1 MVDNKEKPKRNL
13 DLEIVEFKIEMHTNM
28 DTEVELTADKIANK
42 SINGKYPFLCTNCR
56 YSKDILKNKTQN
68 DVFDIFFNRQKFNTF
83 VLASKLKKNQSIT
96 GRYYS
101 SIVRENIIIM
111 LNSLFPISFPVS
123 DTVTLKDGNA
133 TDIFEMGKNIL
144 FKTNKYTYLNLNK
157 PSTVTQV
164 IWLNTISSN
173 PIYYEINKLVKK
185 YYKDVLDSVE
195 NISSEPI
202 KQILNSND
210 EDMTKIYN
218 IRTKIQKIYVDQSK
232 TTDDTIKKIKDDTI
246 KKNKEEWILYFLVSN
261 LKKNTK
267 EYNEFIQ
274 KYIAEFINSKQDNIR
289 YRYNSNSSEQ
299 NERQFFESVPEI
311 KFYQKYMSEIIELLP
326 PKRTTMKKKEEK
338 KEEKK
343 DIADALKKA
352 KDTNDFSDFI
362 KLYNENKDQYCELI
376 RLEDGKYEIHLGV
389 AVVGGKV
396 TSTNYRFLCNYNSH
410 RLGNDLNY
418 LIKDT
423 EENADKIRLY
433 SYVDL
438 ENVKDTTE
446 YVGVVNSSIKREK
459 EVKRTGGNK
468 TRKRRKN
475 NQKTRRLLQRNLE
488 KKQTSNN

>member
-1 MVDNKEKPKRNL
+1 
-13 DLEIVEFKIEMHTNM
+13 
-28 DTEVELTADKIANK
+28 
-42 SINGKYPFLCTNCR
+42 
-56 YSKDILKNKTQN
+56 
-68 DVFDIFFNRQKFNTF
+68 
-83 VLASKLKKNQSIT
+83 
-96 GRYYS
+96 
-101 SIVRENIIIM
+101 
-111 LNSLFPISFPVS
+111 
-123 DTVTLKDGNA
+123 
-133 TDIFEMGKNIL
+133 MGKNIL

-195 NISSEPI
+195 NISSERI
-202 KQILNSND
+202 KTILNSID

-218 IRTKIQKIYVDQSK
+218 IRRVIKDIYEEDQSK
-232 TTDDTIKKIKDDTI
+232 IKDKAIKKDETVKKDDTV

-274 KYIAEFINSKQDNIR
+274 KYVAEFINSQQDNNR
-289 YRYNSNSSEQ
+289 YRYNYNSNSSEQ

-326 PKRTTMKKKEEK
+326 PKRTTMKKKEGDNK
-338 KEEKK
+338 KNKEI

-423 EENADKIRLY
+423 DENADKIRLY

>member
-1 MVDNKEKPKRNL
+1 MVDKKQKLKRNL
-13 DLEIVEFKIEMHTNM
+13 DLEIVELKIQMHTNI

-42 SINGKYPFLCTNCR
+42 SISGKYPFLCTNCR
-56 YSKDILKNKTQN
+56 YSKDILNNKTQN
-68 DVFDIFFNRQKFNTF
+68 DIFDIFFNRQKFNNF
-83 VLASKLKKNQSIT
+83 VLASKLKKNQTIS

-101 SIVRENIIIM
+101 SIVKENIIIM

-123 DTVTLKDGNA
+123 DTVTLLDNNA
-133 TDIFEMGKNIL
+133 TNLFEIGKNIL

-173 PIYYEINKLVKK
+173 PIYYEINKKVKK

-195 NISSEPI
+195 NISSNEI
-202 KQILNSND
+202 KKILNSD
-210 EDMTKIYN
+210 VEDIIKIS
-218 IRTKIQKIYVDQSK
+218 RIQDIIKKIYVTS
-232 TTDDTIKKIKDDTI
+232 
-246 KKNKEEWILYFLVSN
+246 KNKEEWILYFLVSN
-261 LKKNTK
+261 LKKNTR

-274 KYIAEFINSKQDNIR
+274 TYISEFINSKQEIR
-289 YRYNSNSSEQ
+289 YSYRNNNSSEQ

-311 KFYQKYMSEIIELLP
+311 KFYQKYMSEMVELLP
-326 PKRTTMKKKEEK
+326 PKRTTMKKKEGDNK
-338 KEEKK
+338 KNKEI
-343 DIADALKKA
+343 DIADALKTA
-352 KDTNDFSDFI
+352 KDNNDFSEFT
-362 KLYNENKDQYCELI
+362 KLYSDNKDAYCELI

-396 TSTNYRFLCNYNSH
+396 TNTNYRFLCNYNSH

-423 EENADKIRLY
+423 EENSDKIRLY

-459 EVKRTGGNK
+459 EVKRTGGSK
-468 TRKRRKN
+468 TRNYRKN
-475 NQKTRRLLQRNLE
+475 NQKTRKLLQRNFE

>member
-13 DLEIVEFKIEMHTNM
+13 DLEIVELKIQMHTNM

-195 NISSEPI
+195 NISSDPI
-202 KQILNSND
+202 KKILDNGD
-210 EDMTKIYN
+210 EDMTKIIN
-218 IRTKIQKIYVDQSK
+218 IQKIIKTIYSK
-232 TTDDTIKKIKDDTI
+232 S
-246 KKNKEEWILYFLVSN
+246 KNKEEWILYFLVSN

-274 KYIAEFINSKQDNIR
+274 KYVAEFINSQQDNQR

-326 PKRTTMKKKEEK
+326 PKRTTMKKKEEI
-338 KEEKK
+338 KEVKK

-352 KDTNDFSDFI
+352 KDTNDFSEFI

-423 EENADKIRLY
+423 DENADKIRLY

-446 YVGVVNSSIKREK
+446 YIGVVNSSIKREK

-468 TRKRRKN
+468 TRKHRKN
-475 NQKTRRLLQRNLE
+475 NQKTRKLLQRNLE

>member
-1 MVDNKEKPKRNL
+1 
-13 DLEIVEFKIEMHTNM
+13 
-28 DTEVELTADKIANK
+28 
-42 SINGKYPFLCTNCR
+42 
-56 YSKDILKNKTQN
+56 
-68 DVFDIFFNRQKFNTF
+68 
-83 VLASKLKKNQSIT
+83 
-96 GRYYS
+96 
-101 SIVRENIIIM
+101 M
-111 LNSLFPISFPVS
+111 LNYLFPISFPIS

-195 NISSEPI
+195 NISSDPI
-202 KQILNSND
+202 KKILDNGD
-210 EDMTKIYN
+210 EDMTKIIN
-218 IRTKIQKIYVDQSK
+218 IQKIIKTIYSK
-232 TTDDTIKKIKDDTI
+232 S
-246 KKNKEEWILYFLVSN
+246 KNKEEWILYFLVSN

-274 KYIAEFINSKQDNIR
+274 KYVAEFINSQQDNQR

-326 PKRTTMKKKEEK
+326 PKRTTMKKKEEI

-352 KDTNDFSDFI
+352 KDTNDFSEFI

-423 EENADKIRLY
+423 DENADKIRLY

-446 YVGVVNSSIKREK
+446 YIGVVNSSIKREK

-468 TRKRRKN
+468 TRKHRKN
-475 NQKTRRLLQRNLE
+475 NQKTRKLLQRNLE